1 MDSRPHFGALC
12 RQSRA
17 GVHLS
22 TVLVP
27 LQVLVVGIAG
37 WQAGVAR
44 GVRGGL
50 GVGSRKGSPQP
61 SREV

>member
-1 MDSRPHFGALC
+1 MESRPDFGALC

-27 LQVLVVGIAG
+27 LQVLVVGVAA

-50 GVGSRKGSPQP
+50 GVGSRKGSAP
-61 SREV
+61 SSRGM